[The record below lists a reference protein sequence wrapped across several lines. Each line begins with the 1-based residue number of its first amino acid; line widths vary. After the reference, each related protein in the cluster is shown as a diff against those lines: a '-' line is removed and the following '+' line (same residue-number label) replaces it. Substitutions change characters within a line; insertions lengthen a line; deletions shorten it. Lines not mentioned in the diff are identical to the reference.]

1 MAQMTFFDLLTD
13 PNKSTTPLL
22 SPLYKEILV
31 LLESDISSALEICEC
46 LIKEGKLSNERY
58 SSHKPKAYPKVCS
71 ILDKMVQQEK
81 VVFIED
87 QNKKDRMYRLKEHL
101 T

>member
-1 MAQMTFFDLLTD
+1 MNQMTFFDLLNEPD
-13 PNKSTTPLL
+13 RSATPLL

-46 LIKEGKLSNERY
+46 LIKDGKLSNERY
-58 SSHKPKAYPKVCS
+58 STNKPKGYAKVCS
-71 ILDKMVQQEK
+71 TLDEMVQQEK

-87 QNKKDRMYRLKEHL
+87 KERKDRVYRLK
-101 T
+101 